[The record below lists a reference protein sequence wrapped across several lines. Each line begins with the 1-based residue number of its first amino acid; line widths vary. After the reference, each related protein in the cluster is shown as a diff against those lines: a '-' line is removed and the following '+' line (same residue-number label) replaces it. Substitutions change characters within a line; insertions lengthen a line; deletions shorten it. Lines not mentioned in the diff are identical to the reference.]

1 MLRLTYKFRE
11 SAKEYY
17 DKAHHIDGLIDALY
31 QLEKYDEL
39 EGCIQRLGE
48 KNPLLA
54 KLGQMLASVG
64 MFPLTKSRHSYN
76 SYSITHSRNVR
87 SSSSC
92 FYKIG

>member
-1 MLRLTYKFRE
+1 MVREAFRKFYRIFLKIKIKFRE

-48 KNPLLA
+48 KNPLLG

-64 MFPLTKSRHSYN
+64 KFTELK
-76 SYSITHSRNVR
+76 
-87 SSSSC
+87 
-92 FYKIG
+92 

>member
-1 MLRLTYKFRE
+1 MVLHLAFTFRE

-17 DKAHHIDGLIDALY
+17 DKAHHIEGLIDALY

-48 KNPLLA
+48 KNPLLG

-64 MFPLTKSRHSYN
+64 EFTVP
-76 SYSITHSRNVR
+76 
-87 SSSSC
+87 
-92 FYKIG
+92 

>member
-1 MLRLTYKFRE
+1 MNAVNFRE

-17 DKAHHIDGLIDALY
+17 DKAHYIDGLIDALY

-48 KNPLLA
+48 KNPLLG

-64 MFPLTKSRHSYN
+64 MSGQLNRGK
-76 SYSITHSRNVR
+76 V
-87 SSSSC
+87 
-92 FYKIG
+92 

>member
-64 MFPLTKSRHSYN
+64 MFS
-76 SYSITHSRNVR
+76 
-87 SSSSC
+87 
-92 FYKIG
+92 